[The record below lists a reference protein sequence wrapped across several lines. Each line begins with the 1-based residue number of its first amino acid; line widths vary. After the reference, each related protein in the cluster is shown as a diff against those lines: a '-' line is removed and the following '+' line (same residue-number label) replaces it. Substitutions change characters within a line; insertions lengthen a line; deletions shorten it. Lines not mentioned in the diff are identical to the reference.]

1 MLSLAPS
8 GVTRSAEPAASPD
21 PFTQAEIA
29 KLFVPLNGSRGVLLA
44 VSGGPDSVAMML
56 LAASWAETSKVRLAV
71 ATVDHGLRPD
81 SRGEAEAVAA
91 WATSLGLTHRI
102 LTWEGEKPATRI
114 QELARQARY
123 DLLFRH
129 AREIGAQHVLTAH
142 HADDQAET
150 ILFRLLRGSGVAGLA
165 GMPMMARHG
174 EIIHLRPLLAYPKE
188 RLLGVCA
195 ARAHAYFRDPSNE
208 NPSFAR
214 TRLRRLLGLL
224 AGEGLESET
233 FLRLGRRAARVE
245 AALATFT
252 KIARGSLHAKQEN
265 GEFRASI
272 GHLNDAPE
280 EILLRLVATEI
291 EALGGKGPR
300 LDRLESLV
308 AGLRG
313 ALQAGAAWQGTLAGM
328 TLSLDA
334 HGFLTITGEKLRR
347 RGRGTHAAS
356 RNRAFS
362 RAEHVEGGKPPT

>member
-1 MLSLAPS
+1 
-8 GVTRSAEPAASPD
+8 
-21 PFTQAEIA
+21 
-29 KLFVPLNGSRGVLLA
+29 
-44 VSGGPDSVAMML
+44 
-56 LAASWAETSKVRLAV
+56 
-71 ATVDHGLRPD
+71 
-81 SRGEAEAVAA
+81 
-91 WATSLGLTHRI
+91 
-102 LTWEGEKPATRI
+102 
-114 QELARQARY
+114 
-123 DLLFRH
+123 
-129 AREIGAQHVLTAH
+129 
-142 HADDQAET
+142 
-150 ILFRLLRGSGVAGLA
+150 
-165 GMPMMARHG
+165 
-174 EIIHLRPLLAYPKE
+174 
-188 RLLGVCA
+188 
-195 ARAHAYFRDPSNE
+195 
-208 NPSFAR
+208 
-214 TRLRRLLGLL
+214 LRRLLGLL

-233 FLRLGRRAARVE
+233 FLRLGRRATRVE

-252 KIARGSLHAKQEN
+252 KIARGSLHATQEN

-347 RGRGTHAAS
+347 RGRGTYAAL
-356 RNRAFS
+356 RKRAFS